1 MPLPEKAYDGL
12 LFDKKKF
19 DNVLYKD
26 AKKKFNNKNK
36 NIFEKAKNLFGLR
49 IKIYKKLILE
59 KEN

>member
-49 IKIYKKLILE
+49 IKIYKKLIL
-59 KEN
+59 